1 MSSDSEDSS
10 EPEENKEESAPPTP
24 NSNVKPPKPTI
35 IFHKPL
41 PKKKTAVPRTH
52 MPGNPQSP
60 IGLHYG
66 TTNGTQLL
74 NHLVQEHLL
83 FRSLDKSMAIAT
95 EDDLKS
101 ILNFSLCN
109 YFAWELDREDK

>member
-1 MSSDSEDSS
+1 
-10 EPEENKEESAPPTP
+10 
-24 NSNVKPPKPTI
+24 
-35 IFHKPL
+35 
-41 PKKKTAVPRTH
+41 

-101 ILNFSLCN
+101 ILNFSPCN